1 MSILNSDVLKS
12 HVNRYSFLGLLISL
26 GSIITATLIVAYQL
40 TGRISLESITLAQTS
55 NPAIWALDLTPLM
68 FAYWGQSFCYG
79 LVHKAE
85 TILRDK
91 TRELTNKKDDLEIKL
106 KYESTHDSL
115 TNLPNYK
122 LFVERIKQAI
132 QQIEQEQ
139 QDSKAAVIVLSIS
152 DFKEINYSFGTF
164 HANSF
169 LKQFAEKL
177 KNLLIEPF
185 MLEAYMGMNVIAR
198 LRNDEFAMLLPRLS
212 ADQDMDL
219 LLHKIQE
226 YTSVNFMIEGINMN
240 IMTTIGAALYPT
252 HGMKAETLMM
262 HATDSIYFAKKE
274 GKPYAIYHK
283 DIQERTTI
291 NREMLDEFEH
301 IMDAEQAVIQLQPHY
316 ELASRTI
323 VGVEGSVKLDLANW
337 EILNEEKLFHLMN
350 DTRYAKKV
358 TFFSL
363 KTLIKQLA
371 LWHKEGYS
379 LYGEVDLSMMDIG
392 DSDLVGT
399 IKELLAE
406 HQLDGKHLRL
416 SLTEKACLSDQARA
430 LNTLT
435 QLTQMGIEIAIK
447 DFSTGYTSFVYLT
460 NFPIKEIKID
470 RSFIM
475 KMGQDEKK
483 VRVVH
488 TIIQMAAAL
497 NLNVMACGIPD
508 EATVEKLI
516 TLGCRYGQGA
526 CFDSPASIEEI
537 TEKLDKK

>member
-12 HVNRYSFLGLLISL
+12 HVNRYSMLGLLISM
-26 GSIITATLIVAYQL
+26 GSILTATLIVAYQI
-40 TGRISLESITLAQTS
+40 TGSIRLESIVLAQTT
-55 NPAIWALDLTPLM
+55 NPAIWALDLTPFM
-68 FAYWGQSFCYG
+68 FAYWGQSFCHG

-91 TRELTNKKDDLEIKL
+91 TRELTSKKDDLEIKL

-132 QQIEQEQ
+132 TQIEQEEQ
-139 QDSKAAVIVLSIS
+139 ASRAAVFVLSIS
-152 DFKEINYSFGTF
+152 DFKEISYTFGTF
-164 HANSF
+164 HSNSF

-177 KNLLIEPF
+177 KSLLIEPF

-198 LRNDEFAMLLPRLS
+198 LRNDEFAILLPRLS
-212 ADQDMDL
+212 SNQDIDE
-219 LLHKIQE
+219 LLHRIQE

-252 HGMKAETLMM
+252 HGTKAETLMM

-291 NREMLDEFEH
+291 NREMLDEFEQ
-301 IMDAEQAVIQLQPHY
+301 IMDAEEAVIQLQPHV
-316 ELASRTI
+316 ELASGHI
-323 VGVEGSVKLDLANW
+323 VGVEGSVKLDLADW
-337 EILNEEKLFHLMN
+337 EILNEEKLFQLMN

-363 KTLIKQLA
+363 KTLIKQLSI
-371 LWHKEGYS
+371 WHKEGHT
-379 LYGEVDLSMMDIG
+379 LYGEVDLSIMDIG
-392 DSDLVGT
+392 DPELVSMIKDL
-399 IKELLAE
+399 LSA
-406 HQLDGKHLRL
+406 HQLEGKYLKL

-430 LNTLT
+430 LHTLMPLV
-435 QLTQMGIEIAIK
+435 QLGIQISIK

-460 NFPIKEIKID
+460 NFPIHEVKID
-470 RSFIM
+470 RTFVI

-483 VRVVH
+483 ARIVH
-488 TIIQMAAAL
+488 TIIQLAKAL
-497 NLNVMACGIPD
+497 ELNVMASGIPD
-508 EATVEKLI
+508 EATVEQLI
-516 TLGCRYGQGA
+516 RLGCPHGQGTY
-526 CFDSPASIEEI
+526 FGSPASIEEI
-537 TEKLDKK
+537 TEKLNKK